1 MLGEYRTGILLSII
15 FLFFA
20 GVTGMA
26 EESPTDLTGL
36 TWVTEE
42 FPPYNFMD
50 NGTASG
56 LMVDM
61 ITAIAR
67 KAGEDLPRES
77 ITFLPWS
84 EAYQN
89 AVHTPGTVI
98 FSIARTPERED
109 LFSWIG
115 PVVTADITLYSSR
128 SRNISIHDPADLA
141 EYTIGA
147 VADDVAI
154 DSLIRSGIDKTAIIT
169 GPDPYTMITCLENG
183 TIDLFAYGDIAAEY
197 HIRNATGKSGYFRVS
212 GRIDTVPVY
221 IGVNKETSPILVKKL
236 REGFEALKKTATD
249 GGMSEYDQILS
260 CWLAGA
266 ALTNMQYLTEGY
278 YPYTFLEDGI
288 AKGISVDILRSIFSR
303 YAIDVPDDHFVFGV
317 WEDVYNTTLT
327 RNGTALCILARSPER
342 ENLFRWAGPIDRTP
356 VVIFS
361 LQDRADTL
369 RNTSPSEM
377 KIGSITADI
386 ADTALIE
393 AGGRDIVYSDD
404 PADLIRM
411 LEKGEIDGWAYALTP
426 GLQRIHQYS
435 ADPSSITPVQTL
447 RTYDFYIGFN
457 RNTPEP
463 LVRSFQDL
471 LDLVRTEK
479 DETGVSMYEQILY
492 RYVIPSYS
500 ESIITEEDVKNLVN
514 TTVSDLTRDTPDT
527 IRRINAG
534 LDPYKSANTPGL
546 YVFVYDPDVNMVAHA
561 DNIRMVG
568 INYHNKTDVAKN
580 PFRDQIVTGAL
591 ENGSGWVDYIYSS
604 QVESGLFWKTTWYQL
619 AVGSDGKKYIVC
631 AGMFRNHPA

>member
-1 MLGEYRTGILLSII
+1 MLRWYRNGIIL
-15 FLFFA
+15 FLFLLLFA
-20 GVTGMA
+20 GLTGSA
-26 EESPTDLTGL
+26 EESPPHLTDLTWL
-36 TWVTEE
+36 TEE
-42 FPPYNFMD
+42 YPPYNFMD
-50 NGTASG
+50 NGTPSG

-61 ITAIAR
+61 VTAIAG
-67 KAGEDLPRES
+67 KAGEELPRES
-77 ITFLPWS
+77 LTFLPWS

-98 FSIARTPERED
+98 FSIAKTPERED

-141 EYTIGA
+141 GYTIGA

-154 DSLIRSGIDKTAIIT
+154 DSLYRSGVDRTTIIT
-169 GPDPYTMITCLENG
+169 GPDPYTLISSLENG

-197 HIRNATGKSGYFRVS
+197 HIKNATGKSGYFRVS

-221 IGVNKETSPILVKKL
+221 IGVNKETSPDLVEKI
-236 REGFEALKKTATD
+236 RDGFEELKKSRTD
-249 GGMSEYDQILS
+249 GEMSEYDQILS
-260 CWLAGA
+260 SWLAGA
-266 ALTNMQYLTEGY
+266 ALQNMHYFTEGY
-278 YPYTFLEDGI
+278 YPYTFQEEGI
-288 AKGISVDILRSIFSR
+288 PKGISVDILKYIFSR
-303 YAIDVPDDHFVFGV
+303 YGIDVPDDHFVFGV
-317 WEDVYNTTLT
+317 WEDVYNITLT
-327 RNGTALCILARSPER
+327 RNGTALSILARSPER

-361 LQDRADTL
+361 LQDRADAF
-369 RNTSPSEM
+369 RNTSPSAM
-377 KIGSITADI
+377 KIGTITADI

-393 AGGRDIVYSDD
+393 AGGKDIVYSDE
-404 PADLIRM
+404 PADLIRK
-411 LEKGEIDGWAYALTP
+411 LEKGEIDGWAYALLP
-426 GLQRIHQYS
+426 GLQRIHQYA

-447 RTYDFYIGFN
+447 RTYEFYIAFN

-471 LDLVRTEK
+471 IDLVRTEK

-492 RYVIPSYS
+492 RYVVPSYS
-500 ESIITEEDVKNLVN
+500 ESSITEEEVKTLVN
-514 TTVSDLTRDTPDT
+514 TTVSDLARDAPDT
-527 IRRINAG
+527 IRRVNAG
-534 LDPYKSANTPGL
+534 EDPYKSATTPGL

-568 INYHNKTDVAKN
+568 VNYHNKTDVAKT
-580 PFRDQIVTGAL
+580 PFRDRIVTGAM
-591 ENGSGWVDYIYSS
+591 ENGSGWMDYIYSS

-619 AVGSDGKKYIVC
+619 AEGSDVKQDIVC
-631 AGMFRNHPA
+631 AGMFRNHPT